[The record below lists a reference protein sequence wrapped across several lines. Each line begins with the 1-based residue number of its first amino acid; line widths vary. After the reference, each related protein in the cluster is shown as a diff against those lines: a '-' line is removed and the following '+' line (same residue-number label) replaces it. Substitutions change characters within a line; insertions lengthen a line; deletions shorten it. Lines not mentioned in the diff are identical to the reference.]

1 MVEKGTILLLEMIEK
16 EQNSLKW
23 NYIGTFMGEKG
34 TTLLLEMIK
43 KEQNGQKLNS
53 KRNIIGQNRNINGWK
68 GNNSFVGNDWKG
80 TKQP

>member
-1 MVEKGTILLLEMIEK
+1 
-16 EQNSLKW
+16 
-23 NYIGTFMGEKG
+23 MGEKG